1 MSTKTLNG
9 IRIAWIVL
17 SFVLAAVWRVE
28 ALLLL
33 AGLALMGPALRAS
46 GALRDMDERERTLD
60 YQASHY
66 ALLLLYLLVI
76 AYFGHS
82 LWIRDQNPEAMWY
95 LVLVAPMLVR
105 GALYL
110 GRAAGLRRLGLG
122 LGFTFGAVWFLFT
135 VLSHGISLESLI
147 ESVVGSS
154 LLIAT
159 LIALK
164 WPRVGGALL
173 VVIATAFAVF
183 FMGGVNRSSP
193 AQYLLM
199 TMILPLPPLVAGV
212 ALFVSGL
219 RPANDDEF
227 ADLRGEDESD

>member
-1 MSTKTLNG
+1 M
-9 IRIAWIVL
+9 
-17 SFVLAAVWRVE
+17 
-28 ALLLL
+28 
-33 AGLALMGPALRAS
+33 
-46 GALRDMDERERTLD
+46 
-60 YQASHY
+60 
-66 ALLLLYLLVI
+66 
-76 AYFGHS
+76 
-82 LWIRDQNPEAMWY
+82 
-95 LVLVAPMLVR
+95 
-105 GALYL
+105 
-110 GRAAGLRRLGLG
+110 
-122 LGFTFGAVWFLFT
+122 WFLFT

-159 LIALK
+159 LIALR

-183 FMGGVNRSSP
+183 LMGGVNRSSP